1 MTESNP
7 FKVLIAYRPFSPTL
21 PPEQREIIATDE
33 TIQWVDDCL
42 KAGGIES
49 RLLYVAEDVEAQ
61 LKEHDPRDTVI
72 FNYCDG
78 YDDEPTGYDP
88 VTQVF
93 EQMQF
98 AYTGADDRTLWH
110 AQDKATMKRQLIEGG
125 IPTPQHAIFDSTDV
139 DGWDIFPA
147 LVKPSRLHASLG
159 LSPNSVVFDREE
171 LKRRVGYIL
180 ETWKQPALVED
191 FIEGPEFRVSV
202 WGNGTLEVL
211 PILRVTI
218 KPRFFPDPRYTL
230 VDFDTKWDESRVVY
244 EVPARVGPVV
254 KQRIEEA
261 AIGAYRAVKMRDYGS
276 MDIRL
281 RDDQPYVI
289 DPNQNADISEPSY
302 VIRVARVAG
311 YTDVDVLT
319 RLVHLAAER
328 RPHLKNRKKK
338 QAAAI
343 PA

>member
-1 MTESNP
+1 
-7 FKVLIAYRPFSPTL
+7 
-21 PPEQREIIATDE
+21 
-33 TIQWVDDCL
+33 
-42 KAGGIES
+42 
-49 RLLYVAEDVEAQ
+49 
-61 LKEHDPRDTVI
+61 
-72 FNYCDG
+72 
-78 YDDEPTGYDP
+78 
-88 VTQVF
+88 
-93 EQMQF
+93 
-98 AYTGADDRTLWH
+98 
-110 AQDKATMKRQLIEGG
+110 
-125 IPTPQHAIFDSTDV
+125 
-139 DGWDIFPA
+139 
-147 LVKPSRLHASLG
+147 
-159 LSPNSVVFDREE
+159 
-171 LKRRVGYIL
+171 
-180 ETWKQPALVED
+180 
-191 FIEGPEFRVSV
+191 
-202 WGNGTLEVL
+202 
-211 PILRVTI
+211 
-218 KPRFFPDPRYTL
+218 